1 MGALQYLRQMTDDDT
16 NTETEEVSTLE
27 QLSRRRMLASAAGL
41 GLAGAAGISLSGS
54 ATADPSGEFPVP
66 SDDPL
71 LKIRADRVRLVG
83 RTSDPSSPDD
93 GTMWYPG

>member
-1 MGALQYLRQMTDDDT
+1 
-16 NTETEEVSTLE
+16 
-27 QLSRRRMLASAAGL
+27 MLASAAGIAA
-41 GLAGAAGISLSGS
+41 AGAAGISFAGS

-71 LKIRADRVRLVG
+71 LKIRADRVRLVP

-93 GTMWYPG
+93 GTEWYNEDA